1 MGYKEGM
8 RVKVLPNFIHY
19 SHFKSEWFLDKPI
32 YFEEYNFNNIVS
44 IITANNLKRFISLD
58 EIEPYIK
65 GVDPS
70 LIYFLKPKE

>member
-1 MGYKEGM
+1 MGYKKGM
-8 RVKVLPNFIHY
+8 RVKVLPNFLHY
-19 SHFKSEWFLDKPI
+19 SHFKLEWLIDKPI
-32 YFEEYNFNNIVS
+32 RFNEYHSNNIVS
-44 IITANNLKRFISLD
+44 IITANNLKRFAYSD